1 MNEKCI
7 LFGETAADGSGERS
21 RAAGGLKCLTEPALE
36 SLIKIEGGGLGLG
49 VFW

>member
-1 MNEKCI
+1 MHTVAV
-7 LFGETAADGSGERS
+7 ETAADGSGERS

-36 SLIKIEGGGLGLG
+36 SLIKIGGGLGLG